1 MARPMLHFHL
11 IMQATHAKTNCSSS
25 WLQGGTYE
33 GEWQNGMMAGV
44 GVRTFSTGEVGAALE
59 GVKNKR

>member
-1 MARPMLHFHL
+1 
-11 IMQATHAKTNCSSS
+11 MQATHAKTNCSSS